1 MVPAQFS
8 LGDMVTLGGGVPS
21 ADLDAWGTPAMHSFG
36 CACTRFVGSRVW
48 KVLDGRSQFPM
59 LAATMGDLNLSVAL
73 VLRDLKLPAV
83 LTRSVLALG
92 MQDIIDSLGENGDWW
107 GLSRAAQTLRRQ
119 RVEDYVSAAAD
130 VGGPLIPVESGTPSR
145 VP

>member
-1 MVPAQFS
+1 
-8 LGDMVTLGGGVPS
+8 
-21 ADLDAWGTPAMHSFG
+21 
-36 CACTRFVGSRVW
+36 
-48 KVLDGRSQFPM
+48 
-59 LAATMGDLNLSVAL
+59 MGDLNLSVAL

-130 VGGPLIPVESGTPSR
+130 VGGPLIPVESWTPSR